1 MIRGAIVL
9 FSFLAESKWVYINN
23 QINILQESKWISI
36 KNSLNTLLES
46 IVLVKSGSSDE
57 DESDNESRPTRLDKG
72 KGKAVEEDRDNETIP
87 TRLDKGKGKAVEEDT
102 DMRDYSDSNSGSRS
116 GSGSD
121 VDSDQELNEDIQNEI
136 DFLTQE
142 PKTKD
147 NLSRIITLK
156 KLLRSEI
163 QKRGPLPTIPDYWNH
178 GSKPNTDAN
187 TSSKSEITNL
197 AQGFSNQ
204 NAEAS
209 ASNANQNPDF
219 GSKPREIDNNVSES
233 TPGTA
238 TQSTPATTTQST
250 ESNEKPKQT
259 PTEYVHELEST
270 EPPSYIWDDSD

>member
-9 FSFLAESKWVYINN
+9 LSILAESKWVYINN
-23 QINILQESKWISI
+23 YINILLESKWIYI
-36 KNSLNTLLES
+36 KNSLNILLES
-46 IVLVKSGSSDE
+46 MVLVKSGSSDE
-57 DESDNESRPTRLDKG
+57 DESDNE
-72 KGKAVEEDRDNETIP
+72 NIP
-87 TRLDKGKGKAVEEDT
+87 TRLDKGKGKAVEDDT
-102 DMRDYSDSNSGSRS
+102 EMRDNSDSNSGSRS
-116 GSGSD
+116 SSGSD
-121 VDSDQELNEDIQNEI
+121 IDSDEELNEDIQNEI

-163 QKRGPLPTIPDYWNH
+163 QKKGPLPTIPDYWNH

-187 TSSKSEITNL
+187 TSSKPEPEITNP

-204 NAEAS
+204 NPEAS
-209 ASNANQNPDF
+209 GLNANVNPEF
-219 GSKPREIDNNVSES
+219 GSKPREIDSNVSES
-233 TPGTA
+233 TPGIA
-238 TQSTPATTTQST
+238 TQSTPGTTTQST

-270 EPPSYIWDDSD
+270 EPPSYVWDDSD